1 MKLNFLENVP
11 YDSKEDYENK
21 SNTPISPLNE
31 ISEPKQP
38 KKRKNLPQEAT
49 AILLDW
55 LEKNIDHP
63 YPSENE
69 KEGLRIQSRLTIGQ
83 INNWFTNARSRK
95 LKQLKAKRRKINK
108 NNKKDQ

>member
-1 MKLNFLENVP
+1 MKLNFLDNV
-11 YDSKEDYENK
+11 S
-21 SNTPISPLNE
+21 SNIKDDIDKTNNVIPTLNE
-31 ISEPKQP
+31 MNEPKQP

-95 LKQLKAKRRKINK
+95 LKQLKAKRRKLNK
-108 NNKKDQ
+108 NMKKDQ